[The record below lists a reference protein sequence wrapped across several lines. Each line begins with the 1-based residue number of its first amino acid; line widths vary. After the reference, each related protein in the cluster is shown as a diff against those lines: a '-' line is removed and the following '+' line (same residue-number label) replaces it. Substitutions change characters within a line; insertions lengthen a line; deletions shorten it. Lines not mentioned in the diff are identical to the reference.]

1 MAGLPI
7 ILGFIAYVIWWII
20 CRIKREMNIMQTK
33 FIATLVFLLFL
44 IHPAMTKRMVDVFN
58 CSDYDGVQRLNSDFQ
73 VRCFVDEQHI
83 FVAYYVALPCLFIW
97 GLGIPATVL
106 TMMRKNA
113 DKLTTSKVKQ

>member
-7 ILGFIAYVIWWII
+7 ILGFIAYIIWWII

-58 CSDYDGVQRLNSDFQ
+58 CSDYDGV
-73 VRCFVDEQHI
+73 
-83 FVAYYVALPCLFIW
+83 
-97 GLGIPATVL
+97 
-106 TMMRKNA
+106 
-113 DKLTTSKVKQ
+113 